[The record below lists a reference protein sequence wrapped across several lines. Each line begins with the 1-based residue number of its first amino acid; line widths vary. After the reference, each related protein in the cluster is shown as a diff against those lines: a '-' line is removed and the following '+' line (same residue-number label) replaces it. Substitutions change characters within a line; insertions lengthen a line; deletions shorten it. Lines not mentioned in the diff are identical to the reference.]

1 MSSLP
6 PGAEPH
12 SEFDAHAALRSGRGD
27 LADYLEQ
34 LDLRDWSRPSLC
46 DGWTITDVVAHLT
59 LSTTETW
66 RHFIIGMVRNLGNFD
81 RWNATSA
88 RHHAQHHTLAELVA
102 LLREHAD
109 SRHHSP
115 GSSHLD
121 QLLDLL
127 VHSQDISTAI
137 DSPYAV
143 PLGPAVAALDH
154 ALASRWYGAKKR
166 FTNIHLSATDA
177 NWTFGDGPE
186 IRGPVTAL
194 LLLSTGRAV
203 ALADVAGD
211 GVATVRSRMRLT

>member
-1 MSSLP
+1 MSSTHTQP
-6 PGAEPH
+6 CG
-12 SEFDAHAALRSGRGD
+12 
-27 LADYLEQ
+27 
-34 LDLRDWSRPSLC
+34 
-46 DGWTITDVVAHLT
+46 
-59 LSTTETW
+59 
-66 RHFIIGMVRNLGNFD
+66 LGNFD

-88 RHHAQHHTLAELVA
+88 
-102 LLREHAD
+102 
-109 SRHHSP
+109 RHHSP

-127 VHSQDISTAI
+127 VHSQDISKAT

-177 NWTFGDGPE
+177 NWTFGDGLE
-186 IRGPVTAL
+186 VRGPVTAL
-194 LLLSTGRAV
+194 LLFSTGRAV

-211 GVATVRSRMRLT
+211 GVATVRSRMQHT